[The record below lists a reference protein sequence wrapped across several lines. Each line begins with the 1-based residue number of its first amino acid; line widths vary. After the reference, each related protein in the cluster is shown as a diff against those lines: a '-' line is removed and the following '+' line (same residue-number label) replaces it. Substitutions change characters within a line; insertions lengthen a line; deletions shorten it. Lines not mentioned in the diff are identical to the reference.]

1 MPTRTGPSF
10 TLEIKDLIVTHSS
23 SMPRLSRLPLT
34 ILAGAALLMAGGRSF
49 AADPSVI
56 LIGHAAPLTGQL
68 AHMGKDSENAAR
80 LAIDEINSQHPVIG
94 GKPVRFQLDSQDDAA
109 DPRTGTQVAQK
120 LVDDGVV
127 AVVGDINSGVSIPA
141 SKIYSGADVVQ
152 ISQGSTNPTY
162 TLQGYKTTFRVVAT
176 DALQGPALANY
187 ALDSLHAKTVAI
199 VDDSTAYG
207 QGLADEFEKAAKA
220 KGVTIVT
227 REATNDKA
235 IDFRA
240 ILTKIKGLHPDVIMY
255 GGSDATAGPLVKQA
269 ANLGLTAKVLGGDG
283 ACTEKMIDLAGDA
296 IGNLTCSEAG
306 LALSRMPKGQ
316 DFDQRYVARFKTPV
330 DAYAPFTYDAVY
342 VIYAAMKRADSSE
355 RTRILAAMP
364 STQYDGVIGHIAFD
378 PHGDL
383 KDAAITIYQFKDK
396 KKTVMDVIKM

>member
-1 MPTRTGPSF
+1 MPNRSGPSF

-23 SMPRLSRLPLT
+23 SMPRLSRLPLS

-49 AADPSVI
+49 AADPSVV

-235 IDFRA
+235 TDFRA

-316 DFDQRYVARFKTPV
+316 DFDQSYVARFKTPV

-342 VIYAAMKRADSSE
+342 VIYAAMKRADSSD

-396 KKTVMDVIKM
+396 KKTLMDVIKM

>member
-1 MPTRTGPSF
+1 M
-10 TLEIKDLIVTHSS
+10 THSS

-34 ILAGAALLMAGGRSF
+34 ILAGAALLTVGGRSF
-49 AADPSVI
+49 AADPSVV

-94 GKPVRFQLDSQDDAA
+94 GKPVRFQLDAQDDAA

-162 TLQGYKTTFRVVAT
+162 TLQGYKTAFRVVAT

-187 ALDSLHAKTVAI
+187 ALDSLHAKTIAI

-220 KGVTIVT
+220 KGARIVT

-283 ACTEKMIDLAGDA
+283 ACTDKMIDLAGDA
-296 IGNLTCSEAG
+296 IGNVTCSEAG

-342 VIYAAMKRADSSE
+342 VIYSAMKRADSTE
-355 RTRILAAMP
+355 RTKILAAMP

-378 PHGDL
+378 PRGDL
-383 KDAAITIYQFKDK
+383 KNAAITIYQFKDK
-396 KKTVMDVIKM
+396 KKTVMDVVKM

>member
-1 MPTRTGPSF
+1 MPNRSGPSF

-23 SMPRLSRLPLT
+23 SMPRLSRLPLS

-49 AADPSVI
+49 AADPSVA

-94 GKPVRFQLDSQDDAA
+94 GKPVSFQLDSQDDAA

-342 VIYAAMKRADSSE
+342 VIYAAMKRADSSD

>member
-1 MPTRTGPSF
+1 MPNRSGPSS

-34 ILAGAALLMAGGRSF
+34 ILAGAALLTAGGRSF
-49 AADPSVI
+49 AADPSVV

-316 DFDQRYVARFKTPV
+316 DFDQSYVARFKTPV

-342 VIYAAMKRADSSE
+342 VIYAAMKRADSSD

-396 KKTVMDVIKM
+396 KKTLMDVIKM

>member
-1 MPTRTGPSF
+1 M
-10 TLEIKDLIVTHSS
+10 
-23 SMPRLSRLPLT
+23 
-34 ILAGAALLMAGGRSF
+34 
-49 AADPSVI
+49 
-56 LIGHAAPLTGQL
+56 
-68 AHMGKDSENAAR
+68 
-80 LAIDEINSQHPVIG
+80 
-94 GKPVRFQLDSQDDAA
+94 
-109 DPRTGTQVAQK
+109 
-120 LVDDGVV
+120 
-127 AVVGDINSGVSIPA
+127 
-141 SKIYSGADVVQ
+141 
-152 ISQGSTNPTY
+152 
-162 TLQGYKTTFRVVAT
+162 
-176 DALQGPALANY
+176 
-187 ALDSLHAKTVAI
+187 
-199 VDDSTAYG
+199 
-207 QGLADEFEKAAKA
+207 
-220 KGVTIVT
+220 
-227 REATNDKA
+227 NDKA

-316 DFDQRYVARFKTPV
+316 DFDQSYVARFKTPV

-342 VIYAAMKRADSSE
+342 VIYAAMKRADSSD

-396 KKTVMDVIKM
+396 KKTLMDVIKM